1 MTGPCARPECG
12 GTTHTD
18 GWGNPI
24 QCPRD
29 DSVLYFD
36 GPAEEFT
43 LAPPVAPRIVIYGED
58 NRTPLVTINPNGK
71 LEYGPGYTPDEAARR
86 FWDALRHHM
95 PARCPN
101 CGHIDLEAHHEG

>member
-1 MTGPCARPECG
+1 MTGPCSRPECG
-12 GTTHTD
+12 GDTHTD

-29 DSVLYFD
+29 NAGLYFD

-43 LAPPVAPRIVIYGED
+43 LAPPIAPRIVIPSDDG
-58 NRTPLVTINPNGK
+58 TPLVTIHPNGT
-71 LEYGPGYTPDEAARR
+71 LEYGRGYQPDEAARR
-86 FWDALRHHM
+86 FWDALRHLA

-101 CGHIDLEAHHEG
+101 CGHIGMEAP